1 MIIKDKEKISPTVS
15 VIINVYNG
23 EKYIAATIESI
34 FQQTFNDF
42 ELIVFNNCSTDNT
55 VQILSAIQDP
65 RLKIFET
72 DQLKPLY
79 AARNLAVDRTK
90 GDYIAFCDSD
100 DLWFPTKLEEQVS
113 MLNKTGDLLGCTNFL
128 TLNERADCQDFSW
141 VFTRLPS
148 KGNHD
153 LIMNH
158 PYIHMSSLMVDRRLF
173 YEFKVYFNPKLT
185 ILGDLD
191 FFIRALQY
199 TNVNVI
205 DNFLTVYRYHNENTG
220 LLRFIELY
228 AEGVKLVSSYRDGNV
243 VKKSVLLK
251 FEKRINWVFLRS
263 EIEKK
268 NYINIFKAI
277 KSISFLNFL
286 KLCIL
291 IVMPDKLRKKRS
303 VSRGIL

>member
-1 MIIKDKEKISPTVS
+1 MVIKGKEKVSPTVS
-15 VIINVYNG
+15 VIINVHNG
-23 EKYIAATIESI
+23 EKHISATIKSI

-42 ELIVFNNCSTDNT
+42 ELIIFNNCSTDNT
-55 VQILSAIQDP
+55 MQILSAIQDS

-72 DQLKPLY
+72 DELKPLY

-90 GDYIAFCDSD
+90 GAFIAFCDSD

-113 MLNKTGDLLGCTNFL
+113 YLNKTGDLLGCTNFL
-128 TLNERADCQDFSW
+128 TLNEREDSQDFSW
-141 VFTRLPS
+141 VFTKLPCR
-148 KGNHD
+148 GNHD

-185 ILGDLD
+185 ILGDMD

-199 TNVNVI
+199 TNVTVN
-205 DNFLTVYRYHNENTG
+205 DNFLTIYRYHNENTG

-228 AEGVKLVSSYRDGNV
+228 DEGVQLVSGYRDGNV